1 MKAVLKG
8 LLIFAVGIAMPLST
22 TPASAQMSPAQLKAQ
37 KDRAAREAAARA
49 EAERQRKAAAARA
62 SQAAK
67 AQELAE
73 QRQRTLKADVERR
86 AREQQIAQYADARN
100 KAVASGKISVGYM
113 IGSWAFSDPSFCKP
127 NQESDFRT
135 DFNEDGTYSGYED
148 SGSWSV
154 DEDIIIWDY
163 TPILE
168 DEKIHAE
175 EIVSNLKLN
184 SFVTELRGGHEI
196 WFRCGEHGP
205 LLPDAITLRSR
216 IPEPSYEYYGGHW
229 DLAQKIDKLWSDGS
243 QLNASRD
250 IYRFIAAY
258 PKITR
263 ETSRIKNYAGLFEWK
278 REGNRQRAATWFLQN
293 IKDDPSGERAA
304 DSLLSLAHVMH
315 EMGDIKRYCVA
326 LKFLLA
332 DYPFD
337 AKYRLEQRV
346 AIVSNLS
353 TCP

>member
-8 LLIFAVGIAMPLST
+8 LLIFAVGMAIPLST
-22 TPASAQMSPAQLKAQ
+22 APASAQMSPAQLKAQ

-86 AREQQIAQYADARN
+86 ARAQQITQYADARN

-113 IGSWAFSDPSFCKP
+113 IGSWAYSDPSFCKP
-127 NQESDFRT
+127 NQEPDFRT
-135 DFNEDGTYSGYED
+135 DFNEDGSYSGYE
-148 SGSWSV
+148 SGGSWSV
-154 DEDIIIWDY
+154 YGDRIIWDY
-163 TPILE
+163 T
-168 DEKIHAE
+168 DYDDNKIHAE

-184 SFVTELRGGHEI
+184 SFVVEVQGGHEI
-196 WFRCGEHGP
+196 WFRCGDRGP
-205 LLPDAITLRSR
+205 SVSDAVTSRSR
-216 IPEPSYEYYGGHW
+216 FPQPFYEDYDGQW
-229 DLAQKIDKLWSDGS
+229 DLAQKIDKLWSDGR
-243 QLNASRD
+243 QLDASRD

-263 ETSRIKNYAGLFEWK
+263 VTSRIKNYAGLYEWK

-293 IKDDPSGERAA
+293 YQDDPSGERAA

-315 EMGDIKRYCVA
+315 EMGDIKGYCLA
-326 LKFLLA
+326 LKKFLA

-346 AIVSNLS
+346 AIVSSLS
-353 TCP
+353 TCL